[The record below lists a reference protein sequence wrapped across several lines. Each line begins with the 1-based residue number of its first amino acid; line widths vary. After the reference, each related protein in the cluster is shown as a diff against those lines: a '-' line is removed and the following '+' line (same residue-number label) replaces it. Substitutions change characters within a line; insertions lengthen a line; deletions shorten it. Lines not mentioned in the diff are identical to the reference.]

1 MVMLKKFVPVSVA
14 NNHQVYCRTLK
25 SGDNGEFFDESFY
38 LPFYISLFGI
48 HLPEYDWIVP
58 GHTAPIESTHYYE
71 SVSTESYGEDSY
83 YKFYIK
89 ISNGTSKFVNL
100 QIPNDFWLFGMYYE
114 YNEDKTSFIARQSE
128 KRIQSDRLKIMK
140 DICASR
146 THYSEVSFDAV
157 QELKGPNII
166 ILRDPVTKMEFPCNK
181 NVIETY

>member
-14 NNHQVYCRTLK
+14 NNHQVYCKTLK

-58 GHTAPIESTHYYE
+58 GHTAPIESTHYYVLDTKAHLKPAYFKPE
-71 SVSTESYGEDSY
+71 
-83 YKFYIK
+83 
-89 ISNGTSKFVNL
+89 NGTYRRVHLEMS
-100 QIPNDFWLFGMYYE
+100 NDFQKSGVYYE
-114 YNEDKTSFIARQSE
+114 YNEDRSSYTERKSE

-146 THYSEVSFDAV
+146 THYSRVSFDV
-157 QELKGPNII
+157 VHEIKENFLV
-166 ILRDPVTKMEFPCNK
+166 ILRDPVTKMEFPCDRR
-181 NVIETY
+181 ICY

>member
-25 SGDNGEFFDESFY
+25 SGDNGEFFDEAFY

-58 GHTAPIESTHYYE
+58 GHTAPIESTHYYALDKDAHFKPE
-71 SVSTESYGEDSY
+71 S
-83 YKFYIK
+83 
-89 ISNGTSKFVNL
+89 GTYRRVHLEMS
-100 QIPNDFWLFGMYYE
+100 NDFWKSGVYYE
-114 YNEDKTSFIARQSE
+114 YNEDRSSYTERKSE

-146 THYSEVSFDAV
+146 THYSEVSFDV
-157 QELKGPNII
+157 VHELKGPNIV

-181 NVIETY
+181 NVIETH